1 MFRRSSSILWF
12 SNKKG
17 GCSPEKHCTL
27 SRCSGTTLIL
37 SLLVICLLG
46 GCGYRFSPAGEHID
60 KNIRKVFVDIFA
72 NRTSEANVESTF
84 RNAFIDQF
92 ITGRRFI
99 IVDSR
104 EAADAILKGSIESL
118 TTSPLSYKSSN
129 IAAEERITVT
139 MELSFEEKVSSA
151 VIWMNKSFTGTQD
164 YPVADMGAKEA
175 SRKNALTKL
184 ANDTAERA
192 YNSMMSGF

>member
-1 MFRRSSSILWF
+1 MFQRSSSILWF

-17 GCSPEKHCTL
+17 GGSPEKHCTL

-84 RNAFIDQF
+84 RNSFIDQF
-92 ITGRRFI
+92 ITGRRFT

-139 MELSFEEKVSSA
+139 MELSFEEKVSVLSSGR
-151 VIWMNKSFTGTQD
+151 IK
-164 YPVADMGAKEA
+164 A
-175 SRKNALTKL
+175 SRELRIIRL
-184 ANDTAERA
+184 RIWERKKRA
-192 YNSMMSGF
+192 GRMPSPSWPMILPRGHITQ